1 MRNAVDVVVE
11 ELEVWLFNGLAE
23 LKLEE

>member
-1 MRNAVDVVVE
+1 MRNAVDVVVK
-11 ELEVWLFNGLAE
+11 ELKVWLFNGLAE